1 MRCGKDTHNR
11 NIALPK
17 NTSEI
22 MKKPFLAFLLLFFV
36 KMTFAQYDPKAL
48 ETLDAMSKKY
58 KSIPAFEA
66 NISYTLTNDV
76 EKINEEFKGK
86 ITVKGDKYRLVLPE
100 QEVINNGTTMW
111 TYLPEAK
118 EVNIDNYDPNS
129 DEINPSKI
137 YDIYKKN
144 FKYLYLADKTE
155 GGVVC
160 EEIDLVPEKK
170 DAQFFKIKMYI
181 NKKDK
186 SIQSWTM
193 FDKSGNRY
201 KYTLTKFNPNAN
213 VADAFFSFDP
223 KKYPG
228 VEVIDLR

>member
-1 MRCGKDTHNR
+1 M
-11 NIALPK
+11 K
-17 NTSEI
+17 NTI
-22 MKKPFLAFLLLFFV
+22 LAFLAMILAV
-36 KMTFAQYDPKAL
+36 TVSAQYDPKAL

-58 KSIPAFEA
+58 KTIPSFEA

-76 EKINEEFKGK
+76 EKISEEFKGK
-86 ITVKGDKYRLVLPE
+86 ITVKGNKFRLALPE
-100 QEVINNGTTMW
+100 QEVINNGATIW

-129 DEINPSKI
+129 EDINPSKI
-137 YDIYKKN
+137 YELYKKG
-144 FKYLYLADKTE
+144 FKYLHLGDKTE
-155 GGVVC
+155 AGVAC

-170 DAQFFKIKMYI
+170 DPQFFKIKMLI
-181 NKKDK
+181 VKKDK

-193 FDKSGNRY
+193 FDKSGNKY
-201 KYTLTKFNPNAN
+201 KYTISKFAPNVT
-213 VADAFFSFDP
+213 VADAMFTFDP

>member
-1 MRCGKDTHNR
+1 MKKLLL
-11 NIALPK
+11 ALP
-17 NTSEI
+17 
-22 MKKPFLAFLLLFFV
+22 LLVFV
-36 KMTFAQYDPKAL
+36 KLTFAQYDPKAL

-66 NISYTLTNDV
+66 NLTSTLTNDV

-86 ITVKGDKYRLVLPE
+86 LTVKGDKYRLVLPE
-100 QEVINNGTTMW
+100 QEVINNGTTVW

-118 EVNIDNYDPNS
+118 EVNIDNYDQNS

-137 YDIYKKN
+137 YDTYKKGY
-144 FKYLYLADKTE
+144 KYLYLQDKAE
-155 GGVVC
+155 GGVMC

-170 DAQFFKIKMYI
+170 DAQYFKIKMFI
-181 NKKDK
+181 SKKDK
-186 SIQSWTM
+186 SIQSFTM

-201 KYTLTKFNPNAN
+201 KYTLTKFNPNVKVDDN
-213 VADAFFSFDP
+213 FFTFDP